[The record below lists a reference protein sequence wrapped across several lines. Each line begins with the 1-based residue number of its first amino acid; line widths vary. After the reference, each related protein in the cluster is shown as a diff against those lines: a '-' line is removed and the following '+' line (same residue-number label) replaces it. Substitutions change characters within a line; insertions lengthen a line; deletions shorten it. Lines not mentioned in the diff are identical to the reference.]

1 MRILFLHD
9 HIPEDARPDVAD
21 ALTQVEFIGGVLSHA
36 GHQLDRLS
44 MTANLEAVEREIRY
58 RNPDLVFNLVES
70 VGGQGRLIYVAP
82 AVLDTL
88 GVWYTGAH
96 TDAMFITSSKL
107 LTKRW
112 LRSAGLPTAPWHAPG
127 RTTTPASQIPDGDES
142 ESLAGVQW
150 PAKFIIK
157 SVWEEAS
164 VGLDDASIVTADCPA
179 ALDVE
184 IARRAPRLGGEAFAE
199 AFVDGREFNLSL
211 LARTGGGVEVLPP
224 AEIQFVD
231 FEKDKPRIVGYA
243 AKWDETSFEYVN
255 TPRTFD
261 FAGGDRALLDQLS
274 KLARRCWSVFDLRGY
289 ARVDFRVDENGRPF
303 ILEINANPCLSP
315 DAGFMAAA
323 GRAGLSDRAV
333 VERILDAAR

>member
-9 HIPEDARPDVAD
+9 HIPDDARPDVAD

-36 GHQLDRLS
+36 GHQIDRLS
-44 MTANLEAVEREIRY
+44 MTGNLEAVEREICS
-58 RNPDLVFNLVES
+58 RNPDLAFNLVES
-70 VGGQGRLIYVAP
+70 VGGHGRLIYLAP
-82 AVLDTL
+82 ALLDTL
-88 GVWYTGAH
+88 GMRYTGAH

-112 LRSAGLPTAPWHAPG
+112 LRLAGLPTAPWHISGRATAP
-127 RTTTPASQIPDGDES
+127 RSENPGDDECDP
-142 ESLAGVQW
+142 LLGVQW

-164 VGLDDASIVTADCPA
+164 VGLDDSSIVMAESRT
-179 ALDVE
+179 ALDEE
-184 IARRAPRLGGEAFAE
+184 IARRAPQLGGEAFAE
-199 AFVDGREFNLSL
+199 AFIDGREFNLSM
-211 LARTGGGVEVLPP
+211 LAKANGDVEVLPP

-231 FEKDKPRIVGYA
+231 FERDKPRIVGYA
-243 AKWDETSFEYVN
+243 AKWDENSFEYIN
-255 TPRTFD
+255 TPRSFE
-261 FAGGDRALLDQLS
+261 FASGDQVLLEQLS
-274 KLARRCWSVFDLRGY
+274 ELARRCWSVFDLSGY
-289 ARVDFRVDENGRPF
+289 ARVDFRVDEQGRPF

-323 GRAGLSDRAV
+323 GRAGLSDREV